1 MSIRKVT
8 GDALNRILVSVK
20 QYIDGKDLGFEDIEI
35 SGDIDIDGDLSGDIV
50 ISGSSCKC
58 GDLYKEDVVDLL
70 NKNLSG
76 LPDDTK

>member
-1 MSIRKVT
+1 MSIKKVT
-8 GDALNRILVSVK
+8 GDALNRILVTVK
-20 QYIDGKDLGFEDIEI
+20 QYIDGKDLGFEDVEI
-35 SGDIDIDGDLSGDIV
+35 GGDINIDGDIA
-50 ISGSSCKC
+50 ISGNSCKC

>member
-20 QYIDGKDLGFEDIEI
+20 QYIDGKDLGFEDVEI
-35 SGDIDIDGDLSGDIV
+35 SGDIDIDGDIV
-50 ISGSSCKC
+50 IGGSSCKC

>member
-20 QYIDGKDLGFEDIEI
+20 QYIDGKDLGFEDVEI
-35 SGDIDIDGDLSGDIV
+35 GGDIDIDGDLSGDIV
-50 ISGSSCKC
+50 ISGDSCKC

>member
-20 QYIDGKDLGFEDIEI
+20 QYIDGKDLGFEDVEI

-50 ISGSSCKC
+50 IG
-58 GDLYKEDVVDLL
+58 
-70 NKNLSG
+70 
-76 LPDDTK
+76 

>member
-35 SGDIDIDGDLSGDIV
+35 SGDIVIDGDLSGDIV
-50 ISGSSCKC
+50 IGGRSCKC

>member
-1 MSIRKVT
+1 MSLKKVT

-35 SGDIDIDGDLSGDIV
+35 SGDIDIDGDIV
-50 ISGSSCKC
+50 IGGSSCKC

>member
-1 MSIRKVT
+1 MSIKKVT

-20 QYIDGKDLGFEDIEI
+20 QYIDGKDLGFEDVEI
-35 SGDIDIDGDLSGDIV
+35 GGDINIDGDIA

-58 GDLYKEDVVDLL
+58 DDLYKEDVVDLL

>member
-1 MSIRKVT
+1 MSIKKVT

-20 QYIDGKDLGFEDIEI
+20 QYIDGKDLGFEDVEI
-35 SGDIDIDGDLSGDIV
+35 GGDINIDGDIA

-58 GDLYKEDVVDLL
+58 GDLYKEDFVDLL

>member
-1 MSIRKVT
+1 MSLKKVT
-8 GDALNRILVSVK
+8 GDALNKILVSVK
-20 QYIDGKDLGFEDIEI
+20 QYIDGKDLGFEDVEI
-35 SGDIDIDGDLSGDIV
+35 SDDIDIDGD
-50 ISGSSCKC
+50 ISGGVIVSGGSCKC

>member
-50 ISGSSCKC
+50 IDGSSCKC

>member
-35 SGDIDIDGDLSGDIV
+35 SGDIDIDGDIV

>member
-35 SGDIDIDGDLSGDIV
+35 SGDIDIDGDIV
-50 ISGSSCKC
+50 IGGSSCKC

>member
-1 MSIRKVT
+1 MSLKKVT
-8 GDALNRILVSVK
+8 GDALNKILVSVK

>member
-8 GDALNRILVSVK
+8 GDALNRILASVK
-20 QYIDGKDLGFEDIEI
+20 QYIDGNDLGFEDIEI
-35 SGDIDIDGDLSGDIV
+35 DGDIDIDGDISGDIV
-50 ISGSSCKC
+50 IGAGSCKC
-58 GDLYKEDVVDLL
+58 GDLYEEDVVDLL

>member
-20 QYIDGKDLGFEDIEI
+20 QYIDGKDLGFEDVEI

>member
-1 MSIRKVT
+1 MSIRKIT

-50 ISGSSCKC
+50 IGGSSCKC

>member
-20 QYIDGKDLGFEDIEI
+20 QYIDGKDLGFEDVEI
-35 SGDIDIDGDLSGDIV
+35 SGDIDIDGDIV
-50 ISGSSCKC
+50 IGGNSCKC

>member
-1 MSIRKVT
+1 MSIKKVT

-20 QYIDGKDLGFEDIEI
+20 QYIDGKDLGFEDVEI
-35 SGDIDIDGDLSGDIV
+35 GGDIDIDGDIA

-58 GDLYKEDVVDLL
+58 GDLYKEDVIDLL

>member
-1 MSIRKVT
+1 MSIKKVT

-35 SGDIDIDGDLSGDIV
+35 GGDINIDGDIA

>member
-1 MSIRKVT
+1 MSLKKVT
-8 GDALNRILVSVK
+8 GDALNKILVSVK

-35 SGDIDIDGDLSGDIV
+35 SGDIDIDGDIV
-50 ISGSSCKC
+50 IGGSSCKC
-58 GDLYKEDVVDLL
+58 GDLYREDVVDLL

>member
-35 SGDIDIDGDLSGDIV
+35 SGDINIDGDIV
-50 ISGSSCKC
+50 IGGSSCKC

>member
-8 GDALNRILVSVK
+8 GDALNKILVSVK
-20 QYIDGKDLGFEDIEI
+20 QYIDGKDLGFEDVEI

>member
-20 QYIDGKDLGFEDIEI
+20 QYIDGKDLGFEDVEI
-35 SGDIDIDGDLSGDIV
+35 GGDINIDGDIV
-50 ISGSSCKC
+50 ISGDSCKC

>member
-1 MSIRKVT
+1 MSIKKVT

-20 QYIDGKDLGFEDIEI
+20 QYIDGKDLGFEDVEI
-35 SGDIDIDGDLSGDIV
+35 GGDIDIDGDIA

>member
-1 MSIRKVT
+1 MSIKKVT

-20 QYIDGKDLGFEDIEI
+20 QYIDGKDLGFEDVEI
-35 SGDIDIDGDLSGDIV
+35 GGDINIDGDIA

>member
-1 MSIRKVT
+1 MSLKKVT

-20 QYIDGKDLGFEDIEI
+20 QYIDGKDLGFEDVEI
-35 SGDIDIDGDLSGDIV
+35 SGDIDIDGDIV
-50 ISGSSCKC
+50 IGGSSCKC

>member
-20 QYIDGKDLGFEDIEI
+20 QYIDGKDLGFEDVEI
-35 SGDIDIDGDLSGDIV
+35 GGDINIDGDIV
-50 ISGSSCKC
+50 ISGSSCRRSH
-58 GDLYKEDVVDLL
+58 LYNEDVIDLL
-70 NKNLSG
+70 NKNLSR

>member
-20 QYIDGKDLGFEDIEI
+20 QYIDGKDLGFEDVEI

-50 ISGSSCKC
+50 ISGGSCKC

>member
-20 QYIDGKDLGFEDIEI
+20 QYIDGKDLGFEDVEI

-58 GDLYKEDVVDLL
+58 GDLYEEDVVDLL

>member
-20 QYIDGKDLGFEDIEI
+20 QYIDGKDLRFEDVEI

-50 ISGSSCKC
+50 IGGSSCKC

>member
-8 GDALNRILVSVK
+8 GDALNRILFSFK
-20 QYIDGKDLGFEDIEI
+20 QYIDGKDLGFEDVEI
-35 SGDIDIDGDLSGDIV
+35 GGDINIDGDIV
-50 ISGSSCKC
+50 IGGSSCKC